1 MSTES
6 SSTTTATADQLLE
19 AMRALVAE
27 ESRRACQELLAEMKP
42 VAASGDGA
50 PAPTLDMEKLAD
62 EVSNSAPVRERVNQ
76 SLEAG
81 LRNVLPQ
88 ILQRLKQEIEERIGE
103 NAGGGGSC
111 DIHALVNSTE
121 LKEMLEGQFRQMLQ
135 YLTQD
140 VIPKEL
146 QKLTGRG

>member
-1 MSTES
+1 MSTEPS
-6 SSTTTATADQLLE
+6 SATTQAADQLLG

-27 ESRRACQELLAEMKP
+27 ESRRTCQELLAEMKLD
-42 VAASGDGA
+42 AASEDGG

-62 EVSNSAPVRERVNQ
+62 EVSNSAPLKERVNQ

-88 ILQRLKQEIEERIGE
+88 ILQRLKQEIEERLGSK
-103 NAGGGGSC
+103 NVGGSG
-111 DIHALVNSTE
+111 DIQAIVNSTE
-121 LKEMLEGQFRQMLQ
+121 LKEMLEGQFRQMLR

-146 QKLTGRG
+146 QKLTARG